1 MDPPYWDCEADY
13 GKGLFSKA
21 DFTTLATMLA
31 RIAGKFILSL
41 NDTPGVRQVFK
52 GFTIEKVT
60 TRYSVNTAAKGAVG
74 ELLISNF
81 K

>member
-1 MDPPYWDCEADY
+1 
-13 GKGLFSKA
+13 
-21 DFTTLATMLA
+21 MLA

-41 NDTPGVRQVFK
+41 NDTPGVRHVFK
-52 GFTIEKVT
+52 GSTIEKVT